1 MADRFRRS
9 SLIGPIRFFQDIARQ
24 GLLLDYAFFFFEM
37 YFVFGYIDFDILLIL
52 LRSII

>member
-24 GLLLDYAFFFFEM
+24 GLRFGLRIIFFLKCILFLDI
-37 YFVFGYIDFDILLIL
+37 YIDFDILL
-52 LRSII
+52 RTII

>member
-24 GLLLDYAFFFFEM
+24 GLRFGLRIFFFEM
-37 YFVFGYIDFDILLIL
+37 YFVFGYIDFDIP

>member
-24 GLLLDYAFFFFEM
+24 GLRFGLRIFFLKCILFLDI
-37 YFVFGYIDFDILLIL
+37 YIDFDIP

>member
-24 GLLLDYAFFFFEM
+24 GLRFGLRIFFFFEM
-37 YFVFGYIDFDILLIL
+37 YFVFGYIDFDIP
-52 LRSII
+52 LRSVI